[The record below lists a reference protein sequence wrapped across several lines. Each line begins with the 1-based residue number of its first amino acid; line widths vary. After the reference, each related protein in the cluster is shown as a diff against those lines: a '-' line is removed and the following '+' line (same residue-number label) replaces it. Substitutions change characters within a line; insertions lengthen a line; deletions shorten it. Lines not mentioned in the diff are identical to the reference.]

1 MSDAGEGLVDASS
14 RLAERMEELEE
25 ARRVTRISGPRIDPE
40 HARALESLR
49 LAKADIERQLSTVTH
64 ERRRQQL
71 LGALDEV
78 DRRFSALGMPPVLP
92 S

>member
-25 ARRVTRISGPRIDPE
+25 ERRVARRPGPRIDPE
-40 HARALESLR
+40 YARAAESLR
-49 LAKADIERQLSTVTH
+49 LAKADIQRQLSTVTH

-71 LGALDEV
+71 LDALDEV
-78 DRRFSALGMPPVLP
+78 DRRFSALGRPAVRP

>member
-1 MSDAGEGLVDASS
+1 MSDGGEGLVDASS

-25 ARRVTRISGPRIDPE
+25 ARRAARQAGPFVDPE
-40 HARALESLR
+40 HARAAECLR
-49 LAKADIERQLSTVTH
+49 LAKADLQRQLASVTH

-71 LGALDEV
+71 E
-78 DRRFSALGMPPVLP
+78 FALGEIERRLEDLGEPPLVY